1 MRNSLFEL
9 QLGLKGDLT
18 MSDQMEKLMNALF
31 LDNVPKSWEK
41 IAYPSL
47 KKLTLW
53 MADLEIRVK

>member
-1 MRNSLFEL
+1 
-9 QLGLKGDLT
+9 